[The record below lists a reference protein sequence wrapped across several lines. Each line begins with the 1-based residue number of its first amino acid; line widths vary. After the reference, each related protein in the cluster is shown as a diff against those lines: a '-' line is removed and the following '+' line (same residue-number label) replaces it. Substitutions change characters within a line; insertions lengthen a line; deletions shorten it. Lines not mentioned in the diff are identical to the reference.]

1 MTRPQTTALVTLR
14 LFIGWHF
21 LYEGLAKLANP
32 YWTSAEYMDQAGWLF
47 KKVFVALAANPTA
60 VTVIDFLN
68 EWGLVLIGLGLL
80 FGLFTRTAAVAGIVL
95 LLLYYIAA
103 PPLIGLTSAVP
114 REGSYL
120 IVNKV
125 LIEAAALAVLVVFNT
140 SRSFGLDG
148 LIFRRRTA
156 AAAAIPVE
164 PSVGPSMARARV

>member
-1 MTRPQTTALVTLR
+1 MTRSQTTALVILR

-32 YWTSAEYMDQAGWLF
+32 YWTSAEYLDHAGWLF
-47 KKVFVALAANPTA
+47 HRQFAALAASPTA

-80 FGLFTRTAAVAGIVL
+80 FGLLTRTAAVAGIVL
-95 LLLYYIAA
+95 LLLYYIVA
-103 PPLIGLTSAVP
+103 PPLVGLSSAVP

-140 SRSFGLDG
+140 SRQFGLDG
-148 LIFRRRTA
+148 LIFKQRRPRT
-156 AAAAIPVE
+156 AAIPVE
-164 PSVGPSMARARV
+164 PSVQPSMAGARP